1 MLSGNYGNILYQSK
15 KKIEKFPSY
24 MPTFCKWGNSC
35 PDWGLTCPKLHSLV
49 VAETSPKSTRLIAAQ
64 LPPNQTSDVDLQC
77 EVCSRVFINIYMHF
91 QLQGISSET
100 YSLVPVP
107 SLAFS
112 ATLWKPGGLF
122 TDWVQ
127 RTSYRL
133 RSLNTARNSIYWWT
147 FSEFILLLF

>member
-112 ATLWKPGGLF
+112 ATL
-122 TDWVQ
+122 
-127 RTSYRL
+127 
-133 RSLNTARNSIYWWT
+133 
-147 FSEFILLLF
+147 